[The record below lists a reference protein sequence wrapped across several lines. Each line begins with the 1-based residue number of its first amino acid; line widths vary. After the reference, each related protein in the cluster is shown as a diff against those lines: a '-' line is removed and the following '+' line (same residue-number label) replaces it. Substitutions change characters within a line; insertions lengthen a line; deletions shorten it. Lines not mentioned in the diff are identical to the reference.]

1 MKTFAVF
8 APLREECGF
17 DVDSHLWSQWRDSM
31 IEKAVVPVAGLG
43 TRLLP
48 ATKSQPKEM
57 LPVGRKPT
65 VQYVIEELASQG
77 IRDILFVT
85 GWKKR
90 AIEDHFDDSPELMDR
105 LVGRKSKEALQE
117 TLSYGGDHLNFFYTR
132 QKQPNGLGDA
142 VSYAES
148 FAGGEPF
155 VVALG
160 DAIIRYEDGSHL
172 LRRMMESH
180 VEHRS
185 SCTVAV
191 AEVSDAE
198 LGLYGVVKPK
208 VVGDID
214 AADFEIADVVEKPS
228 AESAPSRCA
237 IAARY
242 VFGPAIFDAIRRTKP
257 VGEEIGLSHAIRV
270 LLETGESV
278 RCVKLEPNERRYD
291 IGNHESYFKAFI
303 DFAVEDKK
311 CGAAIRAYLKEM
323 AGRL

>member
-1 MKTFAVF
+1 
-8 APLREECGF
+8 
-17 DVDSHLWSQWRDSM
+17 M

-77 IRDILFVT
+77 IRDILFIT

-90 AIEDHFDDSPELMDR
+90 AIEDHFDDSPELMER
-105 LVGRKSKEALQE
+105 LVGKKKALQE
-117 TLSYGGDHLNFFYTR
+117 TLRYGGDHLNFLYTR
-132 QKQPNGLGDA
+132 QKQPKGLGDA

-160 DAIIRYEDGSHL
+160 DAIIHGDGSDL
-172 LRRMMESH
+172 LRRMMRSH
-180 VEHRS
+180 IEHRS
-185 SCTVAV
+185 SCTIAV
-191 AEVSDAE
+191 AEVGDEE
-198 LGLYGVVKPK
+198 LSLYGVVKPK
-208 VVGDID
+208 VARD
-214 AADFEIADVVEKPS
+214 AAAGDFEITDVVEKPS

-242 VFGPAIFDAIRRTKP
+242 VFSPAIFDAIRETQP
-257 VGEEIGLSHAIRV
+257 VGDEIGLSHAIHV
-270 LLETGESV
+270 LLGIEETV
-278 RCVKLEPNERRYD
+278 RCVKLRPDERRYD

-303 DFAVEDKK
+303 DFAVNDEQY
-311 CGAAIRAYLKEM
+311 GPALRTYVKEM

>member
-1 MKTFAVF
+1 
-8 APLREECGF
+8 
-17 DVDSHLWSQWRDSM
+17 M

-65 VQYVIEELASQG
+65 VQYVVEELADQG
-77 IRDILFVT
+77 IQDILFIT

-105 LVGRKSKEALQE
+105 LVGPKKALQEALQ
-117 TLSYGGDHLNFFYTR
+117 YGGDHLSFFYTR
-132 QKQPNGLGDA
+132 QKQPKGLGDA

-160 DAIIRYEDGSHL
+160 DAIIHGEAPDL
-172 LRRMMESH
+172 LRRMMRSH
-180 VEHRS
+180 IDHGS
-185 SCTVAV
+185 SCTIAV
-191 AEVSDAE
+191 AEVTDEE
-198 LGLYGVVKPK
+198 LGLYGVVQPK
-208 VVGDID
+208 VAEDVATG
-214 AADFEIADVVEKPS
+214 DFEITDVVEKPP
-228 AESAPSRCA
+228 AGSAPSRCA

-242 VFGPAIFDAIRRTKP
+242 VFGPAIFDAIRQTEP
-257 VGEEIGLSHAIRV
+257 AGDEIGLSHAIRV
-270 LLETGESV
+270 LLGMGEPV
-278 RCVKLEPNERRYD
+278 RCVKLRPGERRYD

-303 DFAVEDKK
+303 DFAVNDEQY
-311 CGAAIRAYLKEM
+311 GATVRAYVKEM